1 MSNKKAFLFVMA
13 IIFLIIGVSAVS
25 AAGASVDDVT
35 SSSDISQ
42 NAGGD
47 SVNIQTIVKEE
58 SNLKTASVS
67 DNFENDVNANDKIV
81 KDGQNIKT
89 APKTIVITNST
100 IDSYFDYSE
109 DSLGLKSSVSAG
121 DTLDFQGNI
130 DRPGKTLVIDK
141 PVNITASKANSR
153 IYLNTTAQSMFGDD
167 EIPCFMVTK
176 GGSYSN
182 ISGIFLYNTQLYVK
196 NANHV
201 TINNI
206 STQVQNQRVGSGVGQ
221 TSIRD
226 NSSYIIIENSTFTTE
241 NNGGSS
247 TFVLAWASH
256 CTIRNNIVRGIGEV
270 GNLIYLT
277 TYNVEGVNENITSS
291 NTLNSHNLI
300 DNNTIYGPANPSSIR
315 WGIVICGKENIVSN
329 NKIYYNGTGI
339 TQQYMA
345 DGRPQSID
353 TTIINN
359 ELYGC
364 KLYCPEGGIVVNN
377 TVQGELVPAANAQ
390 IYNNTANSLT
400 LSSNMI
406 FANNTI
412 NGNVTIP
419 SNTKNITLENCT
431 INGNVSVKTGD
442 SSSSIP
448 ANITLENLQINGAI
462 TLTSRDGA
470 VDTFTVKNNNITDG
484 IYLSSKRSNQ
494 IKNVL
499 IENNIINSDDEYA
512 VYVNKT
518 VTNVTIKN
526 NRINSTSLVGD
537 AAVYVNSADND
548 VTIKDNKEPQK
559 ATQITLNNVAS
570 TIVVNEKLNITGTFK
585 VEGKGAKTTN
595 ITVYDNNN
603 KLATISSN
611 ENGVFSY
618 TFNTTKT
625 GQYNISF
632 KFAANDTLFASNA
645 SKTITVNKAPTTITV
660 VASPSSVYVTQ
671 KVAFNATFKANN
683 AAANVTSLDVYDNG
697 VKVTSVGP
705 SGNNGVVSY
714 TYTAA
719 TAGSHNITFKFAGNA
734 SYLASESGKVITVNN
749 PVATSITLAGNSS
762 VYYNESLVIT
772 GTFKANNAAA
782 KVNSVDVYNG
792 TKKLATVSSDD
803 TGKFTY
809 TFKSTVVG
817 NHNLSFRFAGNVS
830 HQASQANK
838 TVTVNK
844 IPTAIVVVAS
854 PSSVYVTQKVSFNA
868 TFKAKNA
875 AAKVNSVDV
884 YDNNAKI
891 TSVGP
896 SGSNGVVSY
905 TYTAGTNGSHNITF
919 KFAGNASHLASES
932 GKVITV
938 NNPVATS
945 ITLAGNSSVYYNES
959 LVITGTFKANNAAAK
974 VNSVDVYNGTK
985 KLATVSSDD
994 TGKFT
999 YTFKSTVVGNH
1010 NLSFRFAGNVSHQ
1023 ASQANKTVT
1032 VNKISTAIVVV
1043 ASPSSVYVTEKVSFN
1058 ATFKAKNAAAKVNS
1072 VDVYDNNAKIT
1083 SVGPSGS
1090 NGVVSYTYT
1099 AGTAGSHNITFKF
1112 AGNASHLASEATQTI
1127 TVKNPATTS
1136 ITLTSNATSIYLT
1149 EKANIT
1155 GTFKEA
1161 NKAIKANTITVT
1173 DNGKQVATVGPT
1185 GTDGVFNY
1193 IFDGTT
1199 PGNHN
1204 LTFKF
1209 AGNVSH
1215 TESQS
1220 SIIITVDAPN
1230 ATAIQLTTNATE
1242 LFVDESAKIDALFT
1256 LVDQTTGTYVEQLT
1270 ITDND
1275 EQIAT
1280 VGPADDGKLTYT
1292 YQAKEVGSHDITF
1305 KFAGNVSHI
1314 ASEYTITIV
1323 VKEPDATE
1331 ITLTSDAESLYVD
1344 ETAKVDVLFAY
1355 AGENEGTYVGSIMVS
1370 DNDEFVTLLGPSQDG
1385 VLSYEYVATEIG
1397 SHELSFMFIGNN
1409 THAHSESIITIIVKE
1424 PDATEIQ
1431 LTVDGETAFNQSESS
1446 VINGVFKFADENEG
1460 TYVDLITIYEDDVE
1474 IATAG
1479 PSDDGT
1485 FTYTY
1490 TPQKPGDH
1498 VLTFKYAGNN
1508 THAAAES
1515 SINYYIRGYVL
1526 KVDTTDF
1533 IKGQTATIQAS
1544 IYFENEVSQDIN
1556 KGKVTFK
1563 VNGKTLK
1570 DENGKI
1576 IYAKIVNGTAKIENY
1591 LIPESWAD
1599 KNFTI
1604 QAQSTASSQVHML
1617 KSELETLNVHEEEG
1631 PSIEEPQLTTED
1643 VTAKVGS
1650 PITLK
1655 ATLTDNDKVVN
1666 EGKVVFKVNGKSLKD
1681 ENGKVVYAKIVNNEA
1696 VLEYTFPESWKLKD
1710 YTITAV
1716 LLSTDYPRL
1725 EANSTLTL
1733 SN

>member
-25 AAGASVDDVT
+25 AADASVDDVT

-47 SVNIQTIVKEE
+47 SLNTQTIVKDE
-58 SNLKTASVS
+58 SNLKTAAVS
-67 DNFENDVNANDKIV
+67 DNFESDVNANDKIV
-81 KDGQNIKT
+81 KDEQNIKT
-89 APKTIVITNST
+89 APKTIVINSST
-100 IDSYFDYSE
+100 IDNYFSYDE

-167 EIPCFMVTK
+167 EIPCFMVTQ

-196 NANHV
+196 NANHIK
-201 TINNI
+201 INNI

-226 NSSYIIIENSTFTTE
+226 NSSYILIENSTFTTE

-256 CTIRNNIVRGIGEV
+256 CTIRNNVVRGIGEV

-315 WGIVICGKENIVSN
+315 WGIVICGKDNIVSN

-364 KLYCPEGGIVVNN
+364 KLYCPEGGIVYNN

-400 LSSNMI
+400 LSSNMT

-419 SNTKNITLENCT
+419 PNTKNITLSNCT

-462 TLTSRDGA
+462 NLTSKEGA

-484 IYLSSKRSNQ
+484 IYLSSKRNNQ

-518 VTNVTIKN
+518 VTNVTIKD
-526 NRINSTSLVGD
+526 NRINSTSRVGD
-537 AAVYVNSADND
+537 AAVYVNSPDND

-595 ITVYDNNN
+595 IAVYDNNT
-603 KLATISSN
+603 KLATVSSN
-611 ENGVFSY
+611 DNGVFSY

-625 GQYNISF
+625 GQHNISF
-632 KFAANDTLFASNA
+632 KFAANDSLFASNA

-683 AAANVTSLDVYDNG
+683 VAVKVNSLDVYDND

-705 SGNNGVVSY
+705 SGANGVVSY
-714 TYTAA
+714 TYTAG
-719 TAGSHNITFKFAGNA
+719 TNGSHNITFKFAENDTH
-734 SYLASESGKVITVNN
+734 LASESGKLITVNN
-749 PVATSITLAGNSS
+749 PMATSITLAGNSS
-762 VYYNESLVIT
+762 VYYNENLVIT
-772 GTFKANNAAA
+772 GTFKANNVAA

-803 TGKFTY
+803 NGKFTY

-844 IPTAIVVVAS
+844 IPTAISVVAS
-854 PSSVYVTQKVSFNA
+854 PSSVYVTEKVAFNA

-896 SGSNGVVSY
+896 SGTNGVVSY
-905 TYTAGTNGSHNITF
+905 N
-919 KFAGNASHLASES
+919 
-932 GKVITV
+932 
-938 NNPVATS
+938 
-945 ITLAGNSSVYYNES
+945 
-959 LVITGTFKANNAAAK
+959 
-974 VNSVDVYNGTK
+974 
-985 KLATVSSDD
+985 
-994 TGKFT
+994 
-999 YTFKSTVVGNH
+999 
-1010 NLSFRFAGNVSHQ
+1010 
-1023 ASQANKTVT
+1023 
-1032 VNKISTAIVVV
+1032 
-1043 ASPSSVYVTEKVSFN
+1043 
-1058 ATFKAKNAAAKVNS
+1058 
-1072 VDVYDNNAKIT
+1072 
-1083 SVGPSGS
+1083 
-1090 NGVVSYTYT
+1090 YT
-1099 AGTAGSHNITFKF
+1099 AGTAGTHNITFKF

-1127 TVKNPATTS
+1127 TVKDPATTS

-1161 NKAIKANTITVT
+1161 NKAIKANTIAVT

-1256 LVDQTTGTYVEQLT
+1256 LVGQTTGTYVDQLT

-1280 VGPADDGKLTYT
+1280 VGPANDGKLTYT

-1314 ASEYTITIV
+1314 ASEYTVTIV

-1331 ITLTSDAESLYVD
+1331 ITVTSDAESLYVD

-1355 AGENEGTYVGSIMVS
+1355 AGETEGTYVGSIMVS

-1397 SHELSFMFIGNN
+1397 THELSFMFVGNN
-1409 THAHSESIITIIVKE
+1409 THAHSESTITIIVKE

-1460 TYVDLITIYEDDVE
+1460 TYVDLITIYEDGVE

-1490 TPQKPGDH
+1490 TPQKPGEH

-1515 SINYYIRGYVL
+1515 SINYHIRGYVL

-1655 ATLTDNDKVVN
+1655 ATLTDNDKIVN